1 MKRRAVSNLNN
12 PSTKLS
18 GRFQLFRIH
27 GPSWSLLT
35 IDLLFFPLLLEPL
48 DLVQSHHE
56 GPQERDF
63 KSHIYGI
70 YKMLASEFLQH

>member
-35 IDLLFFPLLLEPL
+35 IDLLFCFFVTELL
-48 DLVQSHHE
+48 DLVQSHHQ

-63 KSHIYGI
+63 KSRIYGI
-70 YKMLASEFLQH
+70 YKMLAPEFLQY